1 MKLEKL
7 NFLLFFFLFQVPS
20 EELAHYKLGLMNH
33 PLLMAGLSGQILD
46 STTID
51 LLRKDSKTDQE
62 NANDQDLQEN
72 QDQENQEMGPAAKK
86 SLLQSTFSRGQ
97 TGKNGFFYVVNSLEK
112 QMKKLLERFGKNW
125 RHEKD

>member
-1 MKLEKL
+1 
-7 NFLLFFFLFQVPS
+7 
-20 EELAHYKLGLMNH
+20 
-33 PLLMAGLSGQILD
+33 MAGLSGQILD

-97 TGKNGFFYVVNSLEK
+97 SGKRVFLVVNSLEK
-112 QMKKLLERFGKNW
+112 QRTMKILLEKFGKNFERVGNIW
-125 RHEKD
+125 KD